1 VYSIIKES
9 IEKSSNFKQLSEK
22 LDSHNFSIFGV
33 ADSIKSFFLACLNE
47 KLNTPVIFVCK
58 NSKQAKTYFE
68 QGYIPHASYF
78 PVKDMEFQRFD
89 AKSRDDENERVS
101 TLKNLI
107 NNKTPIVYTSYD
119 ALLSKLC
126 PADIFSR
133 KILEIKR
140 GQSYDIDTLYK
151 KCVRL
156 GYMPESLVE
165 GEGSIAKR
173 GSIMDIY
180 IPSEHAYRIDFFGD
194 EVESI
199 RAFDPVSQRTLHAQ
213 TFNEIEVSCATEFVF
228 DEDYLG
234 DAVKNLEAELIE
246 NHDHDLDIDLALLKE
261 GKSFEGIDK
270 YLFAFYKGS
279 SLFDYTKDC
288 IVVYDELDIVKQE
301 AEVFFEEFTHD
312 FLEYSKDGK
321 AVKSQAKNLFSIDHI
336 LSEAGEHKNFEF
348 SRIKA
353 SKEYKKSKALEFE
366 FRMPNS
372 YRGNLEL
379 LLTDTQTRLENDN
392 QVYFYTGEPKNA
404 RILNKY
410 FENHGVSIPIVD
422 NVDGAKCAILPFGLS
437 EGVQFGKMLI
447 LGESNIFG
455 FAKKKKVNQKSDN
468 PLDLFTDLEAGD
480 IVVHE
485 LHGRGKFIGLKT
497 MEVQG
502 KRRDY
507 IHLEYKGGDKLYIP
521 TEQIDR
527 IQKYI
532 GGEVSSLS
540 KLGGKDWD
548 ATKAKATKSIKRLA
562 FNLVNVY
569 SMRTINNG
577 FEFSPD
583 SGWQEEFESNFPFRE
598 TDGQIKC
605 VAEIKSD
612 MESKKVMDR
621 LLLGDVG
628 YGKTEVAMRA
638 CFKAVIDQK
647 QVAVLAPT
655 TLLARQ
661 HFENFVERF
670 DGFPIK
676 IAQLSRFVTE
686 TNKKKHLRALEEGNI
701 DIIIGTH
708 ALLSDRV
715 KFKDLG
721 LLIVDEE
728 QRFGVGHKE
737 KIKNIK
743 KDVDVLT
750 LSATPIPRTLEM
762 SLIGV
767 RDLSML
773 KTPPI
778 QRKEIKTY
786 VLEYSKAIMARAI
799 SREME
804 RAGQSYVV
812 CRHIKQIDY
821 ILNEIKKSVPD
832 AKVTYIHGR
841 LGEREIESKMID
853 FVNKKYD
860 VLVATTII
868 ESGLDIPNCNTLVVY
883 EADKYGLSQLYQ
895 IKGRIGRSDKKAIC
909 YLTYIKGDY
918 ISPDARKRLDAINQN
933 TEFGA
938 GFKIAM
944 KDLEIRGAG
953 NLLGPEQSGHM
964 DKIGYD
970 MYCKLMKK
978 AVLKAKGEIVRQYP
992 ECSVELAV
1000 DSYIPAS
1007 YIDDDVVKIEA
1018 YKMISAVKNTA
1029 HAKEIQDE
1037 LKDRFGSMPLE
1048 VKNLIT
1054 VSLIKSFAELSGLAS
1069 VSRSGDEFRLKYA
1082 VETRVD
1088 FNRLMEV
1095 ISSYRREAKLNASNP
1110 PSITFTPKKRAV
1122 QELFTLLN
1130 RISRCTM

>member
-1 VYSIIKES
+1 MYQIIKNN
-9 IEKSSNFKQLSEK
+9 IEADKNFNQLGLEIK
-22 LDSHNFSIFGV
+22 NKDFSVFGV
-33 ADSIKSFFLACLNE
+33 ADSVKPFFLDSLNK
-47 KLNTPVIFVCK
+47 KLDVPVVFVCK
-58 NSKQAKTYFE
+58 NSKQAKVYYE
-68 QGYIPHASYF
+68 QANVEDACYF
-78 PVKDMEFQRFD
+78 PVKEMEFQRFD
-89 AKSRDDENERVS
+89 AKSREEENVRVS
-101 TLKNLI
+101 TLKNII
-107 NNKTPIVYTSYD
+107 NEKASVIYTSFD
-119 ALLSKLC
+119 ALLSKLT
-126 PADIFSR
+126 PVDVFTSKIIDIKKGESYN
-133 KILEIKR
+133 IDEI
-140 GQSYDIDTLYK
+140 YK

-173 GSIMDIY
+173 GSILDIY
-180 IPSEHAYRIDFFGD
+180 IPSEYAYRIDFFGD

-199 RAFDPVSQRTLHAQ
+199 RAFDPVTQKSSPDKM
-213 TFNEIEVSCATEFVF
+213 FDSIVVSCATEFVF
-228 DEDYLG
+228 EEAFVKK
-234 DAVKNLEAELIE
+234 AVKNLEKELVE
-246 NHDHDLDIDLALLKE
+246 NHDSGLDIDLALLKE

-279 SLFDYTKDC
+279 SLFEYTNDC
-288 IVVYDELDIVKQE
+288 LVVFDQFDIAMQE
-301 AEVFFEEFTHD
+301 AEAFFEEFTHD
-312 FLEYSKDGK
+312 FLEFSKDGK
-321 AVKSQAKNLFSIDHI
+321 AVKSQAKNLFSIEQVT
-336 LSEAGEHKNFEF
+336 SKAKSKMNFEF
-348 SRIKA
+348 ATIK
-353 SKEYKKSKALEFE
+353 SSGEYKKSSELVFE
-366 FRMPNS
+366 FKMPNS
-372 YRGNLEL
+372 YRGNLQ
-379 LLTDTQTRLENDN
+379 LLTNDTKTRIDSGH
-392 QVYFYTGEPKNA
+392 QVCFYTGEPKNA
-404 RILNKY
+404 RILHKF
-410 FENHGVSIPIVD
+410 FEHHGVNIPIGDEVKGD
-422 NVDGAKCAILPFGLS
+422 ENVILPFGLS
-437 EGVQFGKMLI
+437 EGVQIDKCLI

-455 FAKKKKVNQKSDN
+455 FIKQKKQSQKTDSL
-468 PLDLFTDLEAGD
+468 LDFFTDLEQGD

-485 LHGRGKFIGLKT
+485 LHGRGRYIGLKT

-527 IQKYI
+527 VQKYI
-532 GGEVSSLS
+532 GGEANLS
-540 KLGGKDWD
+540 KLGGKEWD
-548 ATKAKATKSIKRLA
+548 AAKAKVSKSIKKLA
-562 FNLVNVY
+562 FDLVKVY
-569 SMRTINNG
+569 SERTINKG
-577 FEFSPD
+577 FVFSAD
-583 SGWQEEFESNFPFRE
+583 NGWQEEFETNFPFRE

-605 VAEIKSD
+605 IAEIKSD

-628 YGKTEVAMRA
+628 FGKTEVAMRA
-638 CFKAVIDQK
+638 CFKAVLDQK

-661 HFENFVERF
+661 HYENFVERF
-670 DGFPIK
+670 EGFAVK
-676 IAQLSRFVTE
+676 ICQLSRFVPE
-686 TNKKKHLRALEEGNI
+686 TKKKKNLRAMIEGNV
-701 DIIIGTH
+701 DIVIGTH

-737 KIKNIK
+737 KIKNMK
-743 KDVDVLT
+743 KNVDVLT

-767 RDLSML
+767 RDMSML
-773 KTPPI
+773 KTPPM
-778 QRKEIKTY
+778 QRKKIKTY
-786 VLEYSKAIMARAI
+786 VLEYSKKIMSRAI

-804 RAGQSYVV
+804 REGQCYVV
-812 CRHIKQIDY
+812 CRQIKQIDY
-821 ILNEIKKSVPD
+821 LLNEINKCSPE
-832 AKVTYIHGR
+832 ARVTYIHGQ
-841 LGEREIESKMID
+841 LGEREIESKMTD
-853 FVNKKYD
+853 FVHKKYD

-895 IKGRIGRSDKKAIC
+895 IKGRIGRSDKKAVC
-909 YLTYIKGDY
+909 YLTYLKGDY
-918 ISPDARKRLDAINQN
+918 ISSDARKRLDAINQN

-978 AVLKAKGEIVRQYP
+978 AVSQVKGELSQEYP
-992 ECSVELAV
+992 ECSVELGI
-1000 DSYIPAS
+1000 DSYIPPS
-1007 YIDDDVVKIEA
+1007 YIDDEVVKIEA

-1029 HAKEIQDE
+1029 QAKEIQDE
-1037 LKDRFGSMPLE
+1037 LKDRFGPIPLE

-1054 VSLIKSFAELSGLAS
+1054 ISLIKAFAEISGLAL
-1069 VSRSGDEFRLKYA
+1069 VSKMGDSFKLKYA

-1088 FNRLMEV
+1088 FNKLMG
-1095 ISSYRREAKLNASNP
+1095 ILDTYRRDVKLNATQP
-1110 PSITFTPKKRAV
+1110 PTITFMPKKSAV
-1122 QELFTLLN
+1122 KELFTLLN